1 MLDLLARLINGS
13 VNWAERRSHAR
24 RMREYVGI
32 SPRATIGIGS
42 KLIGPKPH
50 FVVGEMSYLN
60 LAHLSCG
67 AHSRVVIG
75 RSCAIGYNV
84 SIKAITHSLHKP
96 THNEAGPIIHLE
108 RDIVIGDDCWIG
120 DNVYI
125 REGVTLGNNVIVG
138 ANSVVTRSVPDNQVI
153 AGVPARVI
161 KERRCA

>member
-1 MLDLLARLINGS
+1 MLDFLAWLINGS
-13 VNWAERRSHAR
+13 VNWAQRRSHACR
-24 RMREYVGI
+24 LRDYVGI
-32 SPRATIGIGS
+32 SPRATVGLGS

-50 FVVGEMSYLN
+50 FLIGEMSYLN

-67 AHSRVVIG
+67 EHSRVVIG

-84 SIKAITHSLHKP
+84 SIKAITHSRDKP
-96 THNEAGPIIHLE
+96 THNVWGPIIHLE

-138 ANSVVTRSVPDNQVI
+138 ANSVVTRSVPDNRVV

-161 KERRCA
+161 RER

>member
-1 MLDLLARLINGS
+1 MLDFLAWLINGS
-13 VNWAERRSHAR
+13 VNWAQRRNHACR
-24 RMREYVGI
+24 LRDYVGI
-32 SPRATIGIGS
+32 SPRATIGLGS

-50 FVVGEMSYLN
+50 FLVGEMSYLN

-67 AHSRVVIG
+67 EHSRVVIG

-84 SIKAITHSLHKP
+84 SIKAITHSRDKP
-96 THNEAGPIIHLE
+96 THNAWGPIIHLE

-138 ANSVVTRSVPDNQVI
+138 ANSVVTRSVPDNRVV

-161 KERRCA
+161 RER

>member
-1 MLDLLARLINGS
+1 MLDLLARLISGA
-13 VNWAERRSHAR
+13 VNWAQRRSLAR
-24 RMREYVGI
+24 RIRGYRGI
-32 SPRATIGIGS
+32 SPRATIGVGS
-42 KLIGPKPH
+42 RLVGPKDH
-50 FVVGEMSYLN
+50 FLIGEMSYLN

-67 AHSRVVIG
+67 EHSRVIIG

-96 THNEAGPIIHLE
+96 TNNASGPIIHVE

-125 REGVTLGNNVIVG
+125 REGVTLGNHVIVG

-161 KERRCA
+161 KER

>member
-1 MLDLLARLINGS
+1 MLDLLARLISGS
-13 VNWAERRSHAR
+13 VNWAQRRSHAR
-24 RMREYVGI
+24 RLREYSGI
-32 SPRATIGIGS
+32 SPRATVGLES
-42 KLIGPKPH
+42 KLIGPKQH
-50 FVVGEMSYLN
+50 FLIGEQSYLN
-60 LAHLSCG
+60 RAHLSCG
-67 AHSRVVIG
+67 PHSKVVIG

-84 SIKAITHSLHKP
+84 SIKALTHDPAKP
-96 THNEAGPIIHLE
+96 TTNAEGPLRHVE

-161 KERRCA
+161 KER

>member
-1 MLDLLARLINGS
+1 MLDLLARLISGS
-13 VNWAERRSHAR
+13 VNWAQRRSHAHR
-24 RMREYVGI
+24 LREYGGI
-32 SPRATIGIGS
+32 SPCATVGLGC
-42 KLIGPKPH
+42 KLIGPKQH
-50 FVVGEMSYLN
+50 FLIGELSYLN
-60 LAHLSCG
+60 QAHLSCG

-84 SIKAITHSLHKP
+84 SIKAITHSLDKP
-96 THNEAGPIIHLE
+96 TCNASGPAIHLE

-161 KERRCA
+161 KER